1 MLYIGLHL
9 RKSFQNFNC
18 VLSYFPELPHSLF
31 RETKMFQAFPKAAIG
46 FLKIDHAILQ
56 TFDSLRPCSETAL
69 DLLPVPF
76 CTNGSIKSELTIN
89 SAQSFWSTRYLR
101 FRCLFLFRMIR
112 NTYLYAFALIP
123 LVFISF
129 TALVENTFSLSQQ
142 TPSNRT
148 TSAGYCCGLVSIG
161 LHPFLSK
168 SAQK

>member
-89 SAQSFWSTRYLR
+89 SA
-101 FRCLFLFRMIR
+101 
-112 NTYLYAFALIP
+112 
-123 LVFISF
+123 
-129 TALVENTFSLSQQ
+129 
-142 TPSNRT
+142 
-148 TSAGYCCGLVSIG
+148 
-161 LHPFLSK
+161 
-168 SAQK
+168 